1 MALEVFSADNQI
13 PEISTQRSTWAAD
26 RFLISLLGE
35 ILWEKI
41 SPKMNGTGN
50 QSANGTTCFSSS
62 STISQDVEAQV
73 LGHEGGLRTE
83 I

>member
-1 MALEVFSADNQI
+1 MTIKPNLQQI
-13 PEISTQRSTWAAD
+13 SEISTQRSTWAAD

-50 QSANGTTCFSSS
+50 RSVNGTARYSSS
-62 STISQDVEAQV
+62 SVSQNVDAQV
-73 LGHEGGLRTE
+73 LGRERGLRTE